1 MSNPFI
7 GEIRPFAGNYA
18 PRNWQFCDGSLLKIE
33 DYELLHS
40 LVGTT
45 YGGDGRA
52 TFGVPDLRGRIP
64 IGQGRGPGLTNRPL
78 AEMAGTESVTLTVQ
92 QVHAHSHG
100 VVVSA
105 DAGRSPQPGQ
115 HVPGAPANEAL
126 FYLAPGAG
134 IQIDAVLAPDS
145 ILPTG
150 GGQPHENRM
159 PVNALNFIIAL
170 TGIYPSRN

>member
-18 PRNWQFCDGSLLKIE
+18 PRNWHFCDGSLLEIAE
-33 DYELLHS
+33 YELLHT
-40 LVGTT
+40 LLGTS

-52 TFGVPDLRGRIP
+52 TFGVPDLRSRIP
-64 IGQGRGPGLTNRPL
+64 IGRGRGTGLTNRPL
-78 AEMAGTESVTLTVQ
+78 AETGGTESVTLTAQ
-92 QVHAHSHG
+92 QVAAHSHG
-100 VVVSA
+100 VIVSA

-134 IQIDAVLAPDS
+134 IQIDAVLAADS
-145 ILPTG
+145 IVPTG
-150 GGQPHENRM
+150 GRQAHENRM
-159 PVNALNFIIAL
+159 PITALNFIIAL